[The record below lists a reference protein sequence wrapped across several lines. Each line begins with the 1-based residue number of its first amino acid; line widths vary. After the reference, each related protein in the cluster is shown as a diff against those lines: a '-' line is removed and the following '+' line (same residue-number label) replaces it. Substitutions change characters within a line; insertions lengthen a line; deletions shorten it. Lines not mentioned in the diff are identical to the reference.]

1 MKNINKDSERRGSPR
16 VRVDF
21 ILTYKVDKSTEAQ
34 IWIGDKEA
42 NALMLDLSNNGVA
55 ILTDYDVPVSTSLLI
70 KFTLINLY
78 ANTDER
84 ISTIEVTGEVKSNI
98 LSKDNEH
105 RLGIIFTNIAKQ
117 ERHAISTF
125 VEMTMNK

>member
-1 MKNINKDSERRGSPR
+1 MNNINKDSERRGSPR
-16 VRVDF
+16 VKVEF
-21 ILTYKVDKSTEAQ
+21 ILTYKIDKSTEAQ
-34 IWIGDKEA
+34 IWIGDREA
-42 NALMLDLSNNGVA
+42 NALMLDLSSNGVA
-55 ILTDYDVPVSTSLLI
+55 ILTDYDIPVFTTLLV

-84 ISTIEVTGEVKSNI
+84 ISTIEVTGEVRSNI

-105 RLGIIFTNIAKQ
+105 RLGIIFTNIAEQ
-117 ERHAISTF
+117 ERQAISKF

>member
-1 MKNINKDSERRGSPR
+1 MNNINKDSERRSSPR
-16 VRVDF
+16 VKVEF

-34 IWIGDKEA
+34 MWIGDREA
-42 NALMLDLSNNGVA
+42 NALMSDLSNNGVA
-55 ILTDYDVPVSTSLLI
+55 ILTDYNIPVSTSLLI

-78 ANTDER
+78 ADTEER
-84 ISTIEVTGEVKSNI
+84 ISTIEVTGEVRSNI

-105 RLGIIFTNIAKQ
+105 RLGIAFTNITQ
-117 ERHAISTF
+117 EDKLAISKF